1 VGVPV
6 DVRVGVLVGVPV
18 GVVVATDENDWVED
32 DVPV

>member
-1 VGVPV
+1 MGVPV